1 MISSRYVRGGSFLML
16 LIAAILFPTFT
27 VTAQPG
33 NADPSFLTGTGFN
46 NTVKMVHVLPNGKMY
61 VVGYFTTYKGS
72 TQNYIVRLNAD
83 GTLDTTFDTV
93 SVGSP
98 PAGQDQVNS
107 ANGNIEAIAVQSDGK
122 ILIGGSFTSFQGVIR
137 NRIARLNTDGSL
149 DYSFNTGLGI
159 RDTDYGF
166 ESLVTRILI
175 QPDGKIVVT
184 GFFQTYNTVTRQRI
198 VRLNTNGAVDQ
209 TFDSSRGAN
218 GNINTMELQPDGKIL
233 IGGFFTAYGGVAR
246 FGIARINSNGSL
258 DATFN
263 PGTGTNDLVSDIAL
277 RSDGKIYVAGSFTKY
292 NETARNYI
300 ALVNA
305 NGSLDLNTFPNGQG
319 TNGAIFMA
327 KILGNRLFLGGN
339 FSNFA
344 GNNVNS
350 MVVLLA
356 DQGSFDGNYPHGL
369 GFNDDVLDVGLSS
382 GNYVFVG
389 KFTMFS
395 VFTHNR
401 IVRVST
407 TYPAPTI
414 TTISPFIFTNETTR
428 PITFDI
434 NGTNFFP
441 NSTTVDPLTDG
452 LSITSTQYI
461 SQDKLRVTATLT
473 AGAPVGP
480 RAVTVRNPSPGGGA
494 FRMVSGI
501 RVAYPTP
508 SLSSVSP
515 NNLFAGNV
523 NRSLTIIGTNFNRET
538 TLSFGSNA
546 IQVNSVDYVS
556 PTQLLAII
564 SIGNQAPAGTVT
576 MTVTNPST
584 YGVGGTSNALNFT
597 INLSNPVPT
606 LSSITPNA
614 VNQGKTVLV
623 KFTGTNF
630 LTNSTIGHIIQG
642 ISILDVQRESST
654 VLWASISAASTASLG
669 AHPMWVIN
677 PQPGGGG
684 SNALTFNVLIPENPV
699 PTLTSINP
707 SSFALGST
715 TSVTITG
722 TQFMPNT
729 SLSISGTGVNLS
741 EYSVVSST
749 QINVKF
755 LLSGQALPGARSLTV
770 VNPAPG
776 GGTSNALSMT
786 VQSNRPPTL
795 NTINNIQFLHT
806 APLQTIPLSGIT
818 MGEGE
823 GFQSLSVTATADDPL
838 LIPTL
843 NVEYVSPQSTGQLKL
858 LNDRKRVGSTL
869 IRVKVKDNGGTIG
882 GGVDSLVRVFQVNV
896 NLDTDLQD
904 PTETPL
910 VFDLAQNYPNP
921 FNPSTTVQFTMQK
934 SEPVRIQLYN
944 AMGVLLQ
951 TLVNEVRTAGVH
963 RLQIDAE
970 HLPSGIYFY
979 HMQTASGYRQSRKMT
994 LIK

>member
-1 MISSRYVRGGSFLML
+1 MSSRLKRGCCSLML
-16 LIAAILFPTFT
+16 LFT
-27 VTAQPG
+27 IIVFSTSTVLAQPG

-46 NTVKMVHVLPNGKMY
+46 NTVKMVHVLSNGKMY
-61 VVGYFTTYKGS
+61 VVGYFTTYKGTS
-72 TQNYIVRLNAD
+72 QNYIVRLNAD
-83 GTLDTTFDTV
+83 GTVDTSFDTDA
-93 SVGSP
+93 VGEP
-98 PAGQDQVNS
+98 VPGQDHMNS
-107 ANGNIEAIAVQSDGK
+107 TNGNIEAIAVQSDGK
-122 ILIGGSFTSFQGVIR
+122 IIIGGSFTSFNGTVR
-137 NRIARLNTDGSL
+137 NRILRLNSTGSL
-149 DYSFNTGLGI
+149 DTSFNTGLGI

-175 QPDGKIVVT
+175 QPDGKILVT
-184 GFFQTYNTVTRQRI
+184 GFFQTYNTVTRERI
-198 VRLNTNGAVDQ
+198 VRLNANGSVDQ

-233 IGGFFTAYGGVAR
+233 IGGSFTAYAGVAR
-246 FGIARINSNGSL
+246 SGIARLNSNGSL

-263 PGTGTNDLVSDIAL
+263 PGSGTNALVSDIAL
-277 RSDGKIYVAGSFTKY
+277 RSDGKIYVAGSFTTY
-292 NETARNYI
+292 NGTPRNYI
-300 ALVNA
+300 ALINA
-305 NGSLDLNTFPNGQG
+305 NGSLDVNAFPNGQG

-327 KILGNRLFLGGN
+327 RLLGSRLFLGGN

-350 MVVLLA
+350 MAVLLA
-356 DQGSFDGNYPHGL
+356 DQGTFDGNYPHGL
-369 GFNDDVLDVGLSS
+369 GFNDDVLDVGVSA

-414 TTISPFIFTNETTR
+414 TTINPFIFTNETTR
-428 PITFDI
+428 SITFDV

-461 SQDKLRVTATLT
+461 SVDKLRITASLT
-473 AGAPVGP
+473 AGAPVGH
-480 RAVTVRNPSPGGGA
+480 RAVTVRNPAPGGGA

-508 SLSSVSP
+508 TLSSVSP
-515 NNLFAGNV
+515 NNLFPGNT
-523 NRSLTIIGTNFNRET
+523 NRSLTIVGTNFNRET
-538 TLSFGSNA
+538 TVSFGSNA
-546 IQVNSVDYVS
+546 IQVSSVDYVS
-556 PTQLLAII
+556 PTQLLAIVNV
-564 SIGNQAPAGTVT
+564 SNQAPAGTVT

-584 YGVGGTSNALNFT
+584 YGVGGSSNALNFT
-597 INLSNPVPT
+597 INLNNPQPT
-606 LSSITPNA
+606 LSSITPSA
-614 VNQGKTVLV
+614 VNQGKSVLV

-630 LTNSTIGHIIQG
+630 VTNSTIGHSIQG
-642 ISILDVQRESST
+642 ISILDLQRESST

-684 SNALTFNVLIPENPV
+684 SNALTFNVLVPENPV

-722 TQFMPNT
+722 TQFMPGT
-729 SLSISGTGVNLS
+729 SLSISGSGVNLS
-741 EYSVVSST
+741 EYTVVSPT

-776 GGTSNALSMT
+776 GGTSNALNMT
-786 VQSNRPPTL
+786 VQSNRAPTL
-795 NTINNIQFLHT
+795 NTINNVQFLHT

-823 GFQSLSVTATADDPL
+823 GFQNLSVTATADDPL

-843 NVEYVSPQSTGQLKL
+843 NVEYVSPQSSGQLKL

-869 IRVKVKDNGGTIG
+869 IRVKVKDNGGTSG

-896 NLDTDLQD
+896 NLDTDLQED
-904 PTETPL
+904 TETPL
-910 VFDLAQNYPNP
+910 AFDLAQNYPNP
-921 FNPSTTVQFTMQK
+921 FNPSTTVQFTMLK

-951 TLVNEVRTAGVH
+951 TLVNEVRPAGVH
-963 RLQIDAE
+963 RLQLDAD